1 MKVEQVLHMNGGMGE
16 YSYVKNSSLQ
26 ETVISMVKPML
37 EETIT
42 ELCSAMLPGADCL
55 KVADLGCSAG
65 PNALLVVSEII
76 DTIDETCRRLK
87 HPPPC
92 LQAFLND
99 LPGND
104 FNAIFKYLLPSFYDR
119 LEIEKGNKF
128 AINKCF
134 VAGVAGSF
142 YGRLFPPNSLHFV
155 HSSYAIM
162 WISKAPKELVTK
174 AGTALNKDNIC
185 VAKTSPRAVFE
196 AYLDQFKRDFTLFL
210 RCRADEIVP
219 NGRMLLTTMGSI
231 KSNDPLT
238 IWEFVGLKLHD
249 MVAEGLIE
257 EEKLGSFN
265 LPYYAASTEEI
276 KSVIEAEGS
285 FKLQNMEVFN
295 VDWDDYIKKAD
306 TKQVVDKTTR
316 ATMIAKDIRAVGE
329 PILGSH
335 FGEDIMDDLFRR
347 FKEDVFD
354 YMETHKCQ
362 FVNVVMS
369 LIKKDI

>member
-26 ETVISMVKPML
+26 GTVISMVKPML

-42 ELCSAMLPGADCL
+42 ELCSAMQPGADCL

-65 PNALLVVSEII
+65 PNSLLVVSEII

-185 VAKTSPRAVFE
+185 VAKTSPHAVFE

-210 RCRADEIVP
+210 RCRAGEIVP